1 VDRAASHFLKTIQAI
16 GLVTPASEDE
26 GPILLPTPYIP
37 VPEEFDMNQT
47 IRDAYEGVLELREDD
62 PAAIELQT
70 LAQSTTFMF
79 R

>member
-1 VDRAASHFLKTIQAI
+1 MSVQPKVAVVEAGLKQTS
-16 GLVTPASEDE
+16 GEDD

-37 VPEEFDMNQT
+37 VPEDFDVNQT
-47 IRDAYEGVLELREDD
+47 IRNAYRGVLELREDD

-70 LAQSTTFMF
+70 LAESATFMF